1 MADDDC
7 DGTYPVYDR
16 SAKKRDIQAQVRAY
30 EGRLQRRKAKPAKS
44 AFRQAGRSVA
54 GDSFVAALAPQLLRN
69 LHRSVGSDR

>member
-30 EGRLQRRKAKPAKS
+30 EGKAPKAESEAREERVPSGGPKRR
-44 AFRQAGRSVA
+44 R
-54 GDSFVAALAPQLLRN
+54 
-69 LHRSVGSDR
+69 